1 MSANNWMECPKCK
14 QEAETTQ
21 ADVIE
26 KVRAQYGKL
35 PEQEYRHAMIKAGE
49 SVKLQKTFREDY
61 EQGMDEE
68 GEYSVSYSGH
78 CGKCGFSHEYTFSQQ
93 VLPPSQ

>member
-14 QEAETTQ
+14 QEVDDKRT
-21 ADVIE
+21 DVIE

-61 EQGMDEE
+61 EQGD
-68 GEYSVSYSGH
+68 G
-78 CGKCGFSHEYTFSQQ
+78 
-93 VLPPSQ
+93 